1 MDEEQGAGGTYS
13 YGVKVA
19 GLQHDIVWEDRDA
32 NFARLGPMIA
42 SAAADGA
49 QLVVLTEMFS
59 TGFSMAVDRV
69 AELPDGPSA
78 AFLSAQAREHEVW
91 VCGSIPERPT
101 ASDRPF
107 NQLVLAAPDG
117 AVHRY
122 AKIHPFGYGAEP
134 EHYAAGDAFLTVDV
148 EGVRCT
154 FFICYDLRFANEF
167 WPLAPRTDCYVVVAN
182 WPRQRRAHWSALLRA
197 RAIENQA
204 FVVGVNRVGTGD
216 GLTYVGDSVIL
227 DPLGEP
233 VAEAGDEECVIIGEV
248 DAERVQTVRKKYPF
262 LADRRERPRRSLHL
276 RPSSETRERVLPV
289 LRRPKDPG

>member
-1 MDEEQGAGGTYS
+1 MNIA
-13 YGVKVA
+13 A
-19 GLQHDIVWEDRDA
+19 LQHDIVWENHDA
-32 NFARLGPMIA
+32 NFARLAPMIGAAA
-42 SAAADGA
+42 SAGA

-69 AELPDGPSA
+69 AELPGGPSSS
-78 AFLSAQAREHEVW
+78 FLSTQARTHGVW
-91 VCGSIPERPT
+91 VCGSCPERAAADT
-101 ASDRPF
+101 RPF

-117 AVHRY
+117 STHRY

-134 EHYAAGDAFLTVDV
+134 EHYAAGQAFLTVDV

-154 FFICYDLRFANEF
+154 FFVCYDLRFADEF
-167 WPLAPRTDCYVVVAN
+167 WGLAADTDCYVVIAN

-227 DPLGEP
+227 DPLGE
-233 VAEAGDEECVIIGEV
+233 AICAAGDRECAITGDV
-248 DAERVQTVRKKYPF
+248 DPARVASVRDKYPF
-262 LADRRERPRRSLHL
+262 LRDRR
-276 RPSSETRERVLPV
+276 
-289 LRRPKDPG
+289 